1 MFGNH
6 APDKDLVSRIYKELL
21 PIQKQKDKPINR
33 YFSKEDTQMASKHMK
48 RSSTSLGKHKSKS
61 Q

>member
-21 PIQKQKDKPINR
+21 PIQEQKDKPINR

-48 RSSTSLGKHKSKS
+48 RCLPLLIIRAVTTT
-61 Q
+61 